1 VLERKKKDQ
10 IVGMHKCLNLHINL
24 CNQVAIIILH
34 K

>member
-10 IVGMHKCLNLHINL
+10 IVGMRKCLNLHINL